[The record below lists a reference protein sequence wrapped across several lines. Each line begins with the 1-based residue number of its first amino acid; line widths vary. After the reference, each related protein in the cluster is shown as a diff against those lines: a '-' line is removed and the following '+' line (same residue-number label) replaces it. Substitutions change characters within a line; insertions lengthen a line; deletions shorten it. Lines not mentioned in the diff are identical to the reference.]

1 MTRFQ
6 VMQLFGSISQIVTI
20 NREKI
25 GKVKENL
32 QDCKKKLRCRKEE
45 LKSLWLE
52 GLEYKYMLKLLD
64 EM

>member
-1 MTRFQ
+1 
-6 VMQLFGSISQIVTI
+6 MQLFGSISQIVTT

-25 GKVKENL
+25 RKVKENL

-45 LKSLWLE
+45 LKSLWVE

>member
-1 MTRFQ
+1 
-6 VMQLFGSISQIVTI
+6 MQLFGSISQIVTN

-25 GKVKENL
+25 RKVKENL
-32 QDCKKKLRCRKEE
+32 QDCKKKLRCRKNE
-45 LKSLWLE
+45 LKSLWIE

>member
-1 MTRFQ
+1 
-6 VMQLFGSISQIVTI
+6 MQLFGSISQIVTT

-25 GKVKENL
+25 RKVKENL

>member
-1 MTRFQ
+1 
-6 VMQLFGSISQIVTI
+6 MQLFGSISQIVTT

-25 GKVKENL
+25 RKVKENL
-32 QDCKKKLRCRKEE
+32 QDCKKKLRCRKNE
-45 LKSLWLE
+45 LKSLWIE

>member
-1 MTRFQ
+1 MH
-6 VMQLFGSISQIVTI
+6 LFGSISQIVTT
-20 NREKI
+20 NRDKI
-25 GKVKENL
+25 KKIKENL
-32 QDCKKKLRCRKEE
+32 QDCKRKLRCRKDE